1 MSMLPPDEENRRQL
15 VLRRLTGVV
24 VGAFVIALLNYQVIS
39 AGAINTESKGNRTV
53 TRTVEALRGSILDKD
68 GNILAKSVYRYDINA
83 DPSAV
88 SPVSR
93 QVDGK
98 TVTISVD
105 QLAGQLAEILGKDK
119 DSLLRKFAGTGKY
132 VNLSKNVDATIY
144 SKIKALDIPWIW
156 PDAHPSRLYPNGAV
170 AGNILGFIT
179 SDGATLAG
187 IERKMNSCL
196 AGVDGQETYER
207 GSDGIRIPDSAVV
220 SQKARNGGT
229 LELTIDTNLQYFA
242 QQVLANAVNY
252 ERADYGT
259 ALVVEVKTGKLL
271 VAAEAPTVDPN
282 DPGASDEADRQSRI
296 FNSTYEPGSTMK
308 TLTAATAIDTGV
320 ATVGTK
326 VEAPFKV
333 HMRWGTWIKDS
344 EKHETLHLTLAGI
357 LRDSS
362 NTGIMKI
369 GELNTRAQRF
379 EYMKRF
385 GLGKKT
391 SIDMAGESGGTL
403 GNPKTWDDQTN
414 YSSMFGQGIAVT
426 PIQMAYAYQAI
437 ANKGVRLQPQ
447 LFEKCTA
454 ADGSV
459 TNFPV
464 GESVR
469 VVSESAARDTVDMLE
484 KVVEQGHIGRTAAV
498 AGYRVGGKS
507 GTAQTLDGNRYGNLY
522 AISFIGMAPAE
533 DPQYVVAVMLYKSR
547 RTASSIGATPVFKQ
561 IMQQVLRTYR
571 VAPSTTKSRNIPTEW

>member
-1 MSMLPPDEENRRQL
+1 MLPPDEENRRQL